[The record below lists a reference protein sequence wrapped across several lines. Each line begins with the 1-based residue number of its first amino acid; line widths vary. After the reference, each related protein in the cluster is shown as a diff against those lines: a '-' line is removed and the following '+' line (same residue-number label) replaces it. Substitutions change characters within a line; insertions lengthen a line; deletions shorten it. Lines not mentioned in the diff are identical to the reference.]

1 MWATIERAT
10 QRLSFIGIPQE
21 IGTILQG
28 TILLAAV
35 IAYEV
40 VNRHAEAAEAA
51 ACRERPRPPPASL
64 EPSVLT

>member
-28 TILLAAV
+28 TFLLAAV
-35 IAYEV
+35 IAFEV

-51 ACRERPRPPPASL
+51 ALSHNGRCHHRRRSNRRC
-64 EPSVLT
+64 